1 MVVAYAAGGTGDIVA
16 RSVADK
22 LGTTLGQSVVV
33 ENRAG
38 ASGAIG
44 AHSVATAAP
53 DGYTLLVGQT
63 GEMAVNQHWLKG
75 LNYDPDK
82 DLVPIA
88 LAAVVPLAL
97 VVPAKAP
104 YSTMPEFLSAL
115 KAKPK
120 MNFASAGIGTPGHFA
135 GELLKLQFDE
145 NLAHVPYKG
154 AGPALNDFIHSVA
167 TAAPDGYT
175 LLVGQTGEMAVNQ
188 HWLKGLNYDP
198 DKDLVPIALAAVVPL
213 ALVVPAKAPYS
224 TMSEFLSALKAKP
237 KMTFASA
244 GIGTPGHFAGELLK
258 LQFDENLAHVPY
270 KGAGPALNDLIGNHV
285 DFYFPGFPA
294 AAPHVKAG
302 TLKILAL
309 SSATRSPAAPDIPTV
324 AELTGNKDYDFT
336 LWAGFFAPRATP
348 QAIIDR
354 LNKEINRVIQ
364 DPDVKARLEAAGAV
378 VTAMSV
384 GQFKDFVQ
392 NESAKYLRVIKQTGV
407 TAQ

>member
-1 MVVAYAAGGTGDIVA
+1 MRATHMLAVGMLAAAVIMAAVVPGRSQAYPSRTIQLIVAYAAGGTGDIVA
-16 RSVADK
+16 RSISDRLSAA
-22 LGTTLGQSVVV
+22 LGQAVVV

-63 GEMAVNQHWLKG
+63 GEVAVNQHWLKG

-97 VVPAKAP
+97 VVPVKAP
-104 YSTMPEFLSAL
+104 YSTLPEFLEAL
-115 KAKPK
+115 KAR
-120 MNFASAGIGTPGHFA
+120 
-135 GELLKLQFDE
+135 
-145 NLAHVPYKG
+145 
-154 AGPALNDFIHSVA
+154 
-167 TAAPDGYT
+167 
-175 LLVGQTGEMAVNQ
+175 
-188 HWLKGLNYDP
+188 
-198 DKDLVPIALAAVVPL
+198 
-213 ALVVPAKAPYS
+213 
-224 TMSEFLSALKAKP
+224 P

-258 LQFDENLAHVPY
+258 SQFDDNLAHVPY

-294 AAPHVKAG
+294 AAPHVKGG
-302 TLKILAL
+302 TVKMLAL
-309 SSATRSPAAPDIPTV
+309 SSAKRSPAAPDVPTV
-324 AELTGNKDYDFT
+324 AEVTGIKDYDFT
-336 LWAGFFAPRATP
+336 LWAGIFAPRGTP
-348 QAIIDR
+348 QAVIDR
-354 LNKEINRVIQ
+354 LNKEINKVIE

-378 VTAMSV
+378 VAPMSV
-384 GQFKDFVQ
+384 TQFKDFVQ

-407 TAQ
+407 TSQ

>member
-1 MVVAYAAGGTGDIVA
+1 MRCIRTLALGLATAGFVVSNGGQGWSQNYPNRTIQLIVAYAAGGTGDIVA
-16 RSVADK
+16 RSISDK
-22 LGTTLGQSVVV
+22 LGAALGQTVVV

-38 ASGAIG
+38 ASGSIG
-44 AHSVATAAP
+44 AHSVTTAAP

-104 YSTMPEFLSAL
+104 YSTMPEFLA
-115 KAKPK
+115 
-120 MNFASAGIGTPGHFA
+120 
-135 GELLKLQFDE
+135 
-145 NLAHVPYKG
+145 
-154 AGPALNDFIHSVA
+154 
-167 TAAPDGYT
+167 
-175 LLVGQTGEMAVNQ
+175 
-188 HWLKGLNYDP
+188 
-198 DKDLVPIALAAVVPL
+198 
-213 ALVVPAKAPYS
+213 
-224 TMSEFLSALKAKP
+224 ALKAKP

-258 LQFDENLAHVPY
+258 LQFDENLTHVPY

-309 SSATRSPAAPDIPTV
+309 SSAARSPAAPDIPTV

-336 LWAGFFAPRATP
+336 LWAGFFAPRGTP
-348 QAIIDR
+348 QAVIDR
-354 LNKEINRVIQ
+354 LNKEINAVLAQ
-364 DPDVKARLEAAGAV
+364 PDVKARLEAAGAV
-378 VTAMSV
+378 VTPGSV
-384 GQFKDFVQ
+384 AQFKNFVQ
-392 NESAKYLRVIKQTGV
+392 TESAKYLRVIQQTGV
-407 TAQ
+407 TSQ

>member
-1 MVVAYAAGGTGDIVA
+1 MRATHMLAAGMVAAAVTVATVVPGWSQAYPSRTIQLVVAYAAGGTGDIVS

-22 LGTTLGQSVVV
+22 LGAALGQSVVV

-44 AHSVATAAP
+44 TYSVTSAAP

-63 GEMAVNQHWLKG
+63 GEIAVNQHWLKG

-82 DLVPIA
+82 DLMPIA

-97 VVPAKAP
+97 VVPTKAP
-104 YSTMPEFLSAL
+104 YSTLPEFL
-115 KAKPK
+115 
-120 MNFASAGIGTPGHFA
+120 T
-135 GELLKLQFDE
+135 
-145 NLAHVPYKG
+145 
-154 AGPALNDFIHSVA
+154 
-167 TAAPDGYT
+167 
-175 LLVGQTGEMAVNQ
+175 
-188 HWLKGLNYDP
+188 
-198 DKDLVPIALAAVVPL
+198 
-213 ALVVPAKAPYS
+213 
-224 TMSEFLSALKAKP
+224 ALKAKP

-258 LQFDENLAHVPY
+258 IQFDDNLTHVPY

-294 AAPHVKAG
+294 AAPHVKGG

-309 SSATRSPAAPDIPTV
+309 SSAKRSPAAPDIPTV
-324 AELTGNKDYDFT
+324 AEVTGNKDYDFT
-336 LWAGFFAPRATP
+336 LWAGIFAPRGTP
-348 QAIIDR
+348 QTVIDR
-354 LNKEINRVIQ
+354 LNKEINKVIE

-378 VTAMSV
+378 VTPMSV
-384 GQFKDFVQ
+384 AQFKDFVQ

-407 TAQ
+407 TSQ

>member
-1 MVVAYAAGGTGDIVA
+1 MRAIRAFAIGIAACATNVCVGGQGWSQTYPTRTIQVIVAYAAGGTGDIVA

-22 LGTTLGQSVVV
+22 LGATLGQSVVV

-44 AHSVATAAP
+44 AHSVAAAVP

-97 VVPAKAP
+97 VVPSKAP
-104 YSTMPEFLSAL
+104 YSTMPEFMAAL
-115 KAKPK
+115 KAR
-120 MNFASAGIGTPGHFA
+120 
-135 GELLKLQFDE
+135 
-145 NLAHVPYKG
+145 
-154 AGPALNDFIHSVA
+154 
-167 TAAPDGYT
+167 
-175 LLVGQTGEMAVNQ
+175 
-188 HWLKGLNYDP
+188 
-198 DKDLVPIALAAVVPL
+198 
-213 ALVVPAKAPYS
+213 
-224 TMSEFLSALKAKP
+224 P

-258 LQFDENLAHVPY
+258 LQFDENLTHVPY

-309 SSATRSPAAPDIPTV
+309 SSAAR
-324 AELTGNKDYDFT
+324 G
-336 LWAGFFAPRATP
+336 RAHR
-348 QAIIDR
+348 Q
-354 LNKEINRVIQ
+354 
-364 DPDVKARLEAAGAV
+364 
-378 VTAMSV
+378 
-384 GQFKDFVQ
+384 
-392 NESAKYLRVIKQTGV
+392 
-407 TAQ
+407 